1 MAHVL
6 VLLDSAKQGHWRFL
20 LNMSVQESDCSSC
33 PRLLTMFSPGPLLA
47 PVNTGHGWSMRRKH
61 ACLFLLFTP
70 FLSELTEDKCVT
82 VEVINVHFQDMIYWH
97 FLSERRQTFVS
108 FRTPREF
115 SVMHHNLVKR
125 WLPEAYCSCEWCSQ
139 HRGKDSIAGRLGL
152 IPTKTWE

>member
-1 MAHVL
+1 MAHIL

-20 LNMSVQESDCSSC
+20 LNVSVQESDCSSC

-70 FLSELTEDKCVT
+70 FLSGLTEDKCVT

-108 FRTPREF
+108 FRTSSGIQCYAPQPSKKMATWDILFLWVVF
-115 SVMHHNLVKR
+115 STQR
-125 WLPEAYCSCEWCSQ
+125 Q
-139 HRGKDSIAGRLGL
+139 RLDC
-152 IPTKTWE
+152 W

>member
-1 MAHVL
+1 MAHIL

-20 LNMSVQESDCSSC
+20 LNVSVQESDCSSC

-108 FRTPREF
+108 FRTSSGIQCYAPQPSKMMATWDILFLWVVF
-115 SVMHHNLVKR
+115 STQR
-125 WLPEAYCSCEWCSQ
+125 Q
-139 HRGKDSIAGRLGL
+139 RLDC
-152 IPTKTWE
+152 W